1 MLDFFWHRIC
11 SNSANSFEAAAK
23 YPIFLV
29 HTPRILTEEVA
40 QCREV
45 AFLGRLVD
53 AVFALGGSST
63 SRSPQDDNEREPFQT
78 LRPSDPGESTIWD
91 PKYLRVSK
99 SGQKCIQRTSEN
111 GDCRVKKRCEEDN
124 FGLKGSKRCLFPANC
139 EIQKTS
145 RNISIHWPF
154 TMVLP
159 LFLIAIEKMICIRAG
174 GKDRA
179 TRTRI
184 PRSKI
189 STCFCRSCVRLLQKH
204 QMLPTQQRA
213 RLSVLQLLNT

>member
-1 MLDFFWHRIC
+1 MLDFFWHRTC

-45 AFLGRLVD
+45 AFSGRLVD

-124 FGLKGSKRCLFPANC
+124 FGQKGSKRCLFLANC
-139 EIQKTS
+139 E
-145 RNISIHWPF
+145 RNIPMQF
-154 TMVLP
+154 TVVLP
-159 LFLIAIEKMICIRAG
+159 SFLIAIEKMICIRAG

-189 STCFCRSCVRLLQKH
+189 STCFCRGCVCLLQKH
-204 QMLPTQQRA
+204 QMLPIQ
-213 RLSVLQLLNT
+213 